1 MDSQNICPELKE
13 TLKLIRALFVDR
25 EVEYGFSNTKSK
37 TAQRL
42 HNNIIYINSWLLNLA
57 SDNPTIAIQGF
68 ILIEV
73 MKNRLVF
80 KKSFI
85 KRRTETREHVNEY
98 IKKLNMYFQRIL
110 RISRNFLKINQQQ
123 Q

>member
-13 TLKLIRALFVDR
+13 TLKLILALFVDR

-37 TAQRL
+37 VSQRL
-42 HNNIIYINSWLLNLA
+42 HNNIIYINSWLMNLA

-68 ILIEV
+68 ILTQV

-98 IKKLNMYFQRIL
+98 IKKLNMYFHTIL
-110 RISRNFLKINQQQ
+110 RITRNFLKINQQQ
-123 Q
+123 